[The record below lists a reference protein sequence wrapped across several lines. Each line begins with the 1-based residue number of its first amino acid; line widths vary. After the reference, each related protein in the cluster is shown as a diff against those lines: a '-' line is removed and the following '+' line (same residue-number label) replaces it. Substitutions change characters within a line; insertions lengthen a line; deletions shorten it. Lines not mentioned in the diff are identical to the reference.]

1 MMRNKFTLLML
12 SATAFLI
19 SCGDDLEIPTLA
31 PSFVLDPSVPEVGLP
46 VMFDN
51 TTLNANEYS
60 WDFGD
65 DNTSTEVSP
74 SHTYAA
80 AGSYDVTLIA
90 SSVDGQDVTVTE
102 TIEVRERVFTGY
114 QLSTFPLLNDN
125 GDLWDLD
132 ETSADSANAEYPDV
146 LIAMFPVDE
155 TNDAL
160 FIDGVYPNVTGGVVL
175 SAPADNT
182 FDEITLTNEDWVF
195 AIIEIDGDLD
205 SDDADDT
212 STEDIIR
219 FSFNPVVAPTIKSED
234 GTSGVIR
241 LFLPLDGGQ
250 AVDVELFFE
259 L

>member
-1 MMRNKFTLLML
+1 
-12 SATAFLI
+12 
-19 SCGDDLEIPTLA
+19 
-31 PSFVLDPSVPEVGLP
+31 
-46 VMFDN
+46 
-51 TTLNANEYS
+51 
-60 WDFGD
+60 
-65 DNTSTEVSP
+65 TEVSP

-114 QLSTFPLLNDN
+114 QLSTFPLLNDD
-125 GDLWDLD
+125 GDLWDVD

-155 TNDAL
+155 NNDAL
-160 FIDGVYPNVTGGVVL
+160 FVDGIYVNVRGGAVL

-195 AIIEIDGDLD
+195 AVIEIDGDLD
-205 SDDADDT
+205 SDDADAT
-212 STEDIIR
+212 SSEDIIR
-219 FSFNPVVAPTIKSED
+219 FSFNPVTAPTIKSED
-234 GTSGVIR
+234 GTTGVIR
-241 LFLPLDGGQ
+241 LFVPLDGGQ